1 MISKKLLLFG
11 FLLLVFTVF
20 LSVKTVQGFQVNCS
34 TISDCGTCGNTYGCT
49 FCKTAQ
55 KCVNNNDFNTLCPND
70 TRINTAE
77 DCVDCSTYTDC
88 RSCTIVRDS
97 ANPNIDKRNDNCVWC
112 KTSNKCVSDLSSR
125 QLCPRESTAS
135 ESRACGIMGENT
147 NREIKY
153 VNGVAYGVT
162 YDASG
167 NQTIDTIPYIFDKDN
182 SINSLRSQL
191 DSGVYSS
198 DKTTGQPTDIFYT
211 QIDTP
216 GNTFD
221 KDNSMNAQ
229 KSQLDSGVYS
239 SDKTTGQPTDIFY
252 TQNNKST
259 NTFDYSNISLSYPGD
274 SVIPILGLQ
283 RDSTDHLLKSSLKT
297 IVDSAKVSGLITSS
311 GSKQPLLDA
320 LQKESN
326 FYKEQKKEY
335 MKKFLNN
342 SVDYIDD
349 EDSLKKIKEI
359 DIKIMDLN
367 DISGYVKGIE
377 EFQNKFKEGYQNI
390 NQKDVFEYTLMKNKG
405 VTGYMQFLWAVNLI
419 GIGTFL
425 YFINNK

>member
-182 SINSLRSQL
+182 SINALR
-191 DSGVYSS
+191 
-198 DKTTGQPTDIFYT
+198 
-211 QIDTP
+211 
-216 GNTFD
+216 
-221 KDNSMNAQ
+221 
-229 KSQLDSGVYS
+229 SQLDSGVYS

-283 RDSTDHLLKSSLKT
+283 RDSTGHLLKSSLKT

-405 VTGYMQFLWAVNLI
+405 VTGYMQFLWALNLI

>member
-34 TISDCGTCGNTYGCT
+34 TITDCGTCGNTYGCT
-49 FCKTAQ
+49 FCKTAK

-88 RSCTIVRDS
+88 RSCT
-97 ANPNIDKRNDNCVWC
+97 AIDKSNDTCVWC

-135 ESRACGIMGENT
+135 DSRACGIMGENT
-147 NREIKY
+147 NRGIKY
-153 VNGVAYGVT
+153 INGVAYGVT

-167 NQTIDTIPYIFDKDN
+167 NQTLDTIPYIFDKDA
-182 SINSLRSQL
+182 SINAVRSQL

-198 DKTTGQPTDIFYT
+198 DKTTGEPTDIFYT
-211 QIDTP
+211 QID
-216 GNTFD
+216 
-221 KDNSMNAQ
+221 
-229 KSQLDSGVYS
+229 
-239 SDKTTGQPTDIFY
+239 
-252 TQNNKST
+252 KST

-283 RDSTDHLLKSSLKT
+283 RDSTGHLLKSSLKT

-326 FYKEQKKEY
+326 FYIEQKKEY
-335 MKKFLNN
+335 MKKYLTK
-342 SVDYIDD
+342 SIDYESD
-349 EDSLKKIKEI
+349 EESLKKIKEI

-377 EFQNKFKEGYQNI
+377 GFENKFKEGYQNI

-405 VTGYMQFLWAVNLI
+405 ATGYMQFLWVVNLI
-419 GIGTFL
+419 GIGSFL